1 MTLRA
6 VQTRMTSPGA
16 PDPDEQAFFRRV
28 GRLTAALR
36 EFESLSLAVSHDF
49 RVPLRMI
56 EEAARSLSAAGGGSV
71 DQEVRRGVR
80 AVRDGL
86 GLIETMMA
94 DLDEFCSSGVRPL
107 ALDRVDMQALVGE
120 AWQGLDRREG
130 IFFAVGRLPPARGDR
145 EMLRIVWRHL
155 LGTAA
160 ARCAGGHGRIEVN
173 GSDGGAFSV
182 YSVHD
187 NGADLA
193 LDFPGK
199 LHRSFEQIQAQSMHP
214 GNGVA
219 LAIVQRLV
227 TRHRGNVWVEA
238 SPEKGTLFQF
248 SIGEAEAPP
257 AP

>member
-1 MTLRA
+1 
-6 VQTRMTSPGA
+6 MTSSYA
-16 PDPDEQAFFRRV
+16 PDPDYRDFSRRAR
-28 GRLTAALR
+28 RLTAALR

-56 EEAARSLSAAGGGSV
+56 NEAARAISEARSSSV
-71 DQEVRRGVR
+71 DPETRRGVR

-86 GLIETMMA
+86 GLIEAMMA
-94 DLDEFCSSGVRPL
+94 DLDEFCCSGVRPL
-107 ALDRVDMQALVGE
+107 ALEVVDMQALVCDV
-120 AWQGLDRREG
+120 WKRLDRREG
-130 IFFAVGRLPPARGDR
+130 ISFAVGRLPAARGDR

-160 ARCAGGHGRIEVN
+160 ARCASGHGRIDVN
-173 GSDGGAFSV
+173 GSDGAAFSV

-187 NGADLA
+187 NGTDLA

-199 LHRSFEQIQAQSMHP
+199 LHHSFEQIQMQSMHP
-214 GNGVA
+214 GSGVA

-248 SIGEAEAPP
+248 SIGEAEASGS
-257 AP
+257 